1 MEKVK
6 KILNILLYGIVALVF
21 IKAFALMGMEDRL
34 WLRSPCWP
42 WFACGLIGVGILYA
56 LNNNNRRPF
65 TPVSKLGKLWNGSLL
80 MSLVAVLFVTPSSYM
95 YFWVHH
101 SHFTYKLLHY
111 AAAISGLSL
120 VISICL
126 TVAILMEKCL
136 AIFME
141 KSLSER
147 K

>member
-1 MEKVK
+1 MERVK

-21 IKAFALMGMEDRL
+21 IKAFAMMGMEDRL
-34 WLRSPCWP
+34 WLRSPCCP
-42 WFACGLIGVGILYA
+42 WFACGLIGVGILYI
-56 LNNNNRRPF
+56 LNNNKRRPF
-65 TPVSKLGKLWNGSLL
+65 IPVSKLSKLWNASFW

-101 SHFTYKLLHY
+101 SHFTYKMLQNT
-111 AAAISGLSL
+111 ATISGLSL

-126 TVAILMEKCL
+126 TVAVLMESIFMEKCL
-136 AIFME
+136 
-141 KSLSER
+141 SER